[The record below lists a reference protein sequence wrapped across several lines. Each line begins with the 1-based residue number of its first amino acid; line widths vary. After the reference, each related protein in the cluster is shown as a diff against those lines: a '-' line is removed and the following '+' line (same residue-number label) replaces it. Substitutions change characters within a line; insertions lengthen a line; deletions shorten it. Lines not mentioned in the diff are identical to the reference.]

1 MKSHETS
8 RLQLPTLFAFGW
20 ICEPKDGLAVGDGKG
35 RDLEMPVL
43 SPGLCPSLLSTHTGL
58 SFLEHLGLLPI
69 IFPISGVLH
78 QLSCLL
84 SIFSSV
90 PLFSPSFPLFL
101 QLSDPNTSLTEPSVI
116 RRPSVNSYVTLNCS
130 SEANFTVLWSF
141 DSCLSRPLSL
151 KAAGVY
157 NFFSSLLILILAQ

>member
-8 RLQLPTLFAFGW
+8 RLQLPTLHLDESVNLRMAW
-20 ICEPKDGLAVGDGKG
+20 PWEMG
-35 RDLEMPVL
+35 RAGTWKCQS
-43 SPGLCPSLLSTHTGL
+43 SPQGLCPSLLSTHTGL

-101 QLSDPNTSLTEPSVI
+101 QPSDPNTFLMEPSV
-116 RRPSVNSYVTLNCS
+116 RRPSVNSHVTLNCS
-130 SEANFTVLWSF
+130 SEANFTVL
-141 DSCLSRPLSL
+141 
-151 KAAGVY
+151 
-157 NFFSSLLILILAQ
+157 

>member
-1 MKSHETS
+1 MRPVGSSFLLCLHLDESVNLRMAWPWEMGRAGTWKCQSS
-8 RLQLPTLFAFGW
+8 LQ
-20 ICEPKDGLAVGDGKG
+20 
-35 RDLEMPVL
+35 
-43 SPGLCPSLLSTHTGL
+43 GLCPSLLSTHTGL

-101 QLSDPNTSLTEPSVI
+101 QLSDPNTSLMEPSVI

-130 SEANFTVLWSF
+130 SEANFTVL
-141 DSCLSRPLSL
+141 
-151 KAAGVY
+151 
-157 NFFSSLLILILAQ
+157 